1 MEQSL
6 YVFECL
12 LRDNAFMTCIDDYI
26 TNTIFVTKT
35 FDAKNVPQMVLILV
49 TLFSRSKEYIDIEK
63 TLKNDGELQELLDQF
78 QIYILTRI
86 KENPNLID
94 FDSNEFK
101 KSYDIC
107 TRLVIFKLKY
117 SKKTSLFCK

>member
-1 MEQSL
+1 
-6 YVFECL
+6 
-12 LRDNAFMTCIDDYI
+12 MTCIDDYI

-35 FDAKNVPQMVLILV
+35 FDAKNVPQIVLILV
-49 TLFSRSKEYIDIEK
+49 TLFSRSKEYIDLEK
-63 TLKNDGELQELLDQF
+63 TLKNDGELQELLDHF
-78 QIYILTRI
+78 HTYILSRI

-94 FDSNEFK
+94 FNSNEFK

-107 TRLVIFKLKY
+107 ARLVIFKLNY